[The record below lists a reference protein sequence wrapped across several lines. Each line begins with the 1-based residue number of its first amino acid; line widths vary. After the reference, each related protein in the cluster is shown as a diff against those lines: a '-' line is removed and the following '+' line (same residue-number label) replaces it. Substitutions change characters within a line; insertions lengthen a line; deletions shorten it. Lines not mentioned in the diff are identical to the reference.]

1 VIEPQAKL
9 AQKICELS
17 GYDGAIFFANSGA
30 EANEGAIKVARKYGE
45 VNFDKKRYK
54 VITLEHSFHGRTI
67 STLKATG
74 QKSFHT
80 PSFSPY
86 PDGISICKIDLEII
100 IIGASIKDWIGGPG
114 FGQVLLN

>member
-1 VIEPQAKL
+1 MASGIGFSSVGHGNRRLSDAVCEQVRNIIHISNLQVIEPQAKL
-9 AQKICELS
+9 AQKICEFS

-67 STLKATG
+67 ST
-74 QKSFHT
+74 
-80 PSFSPY
+80 
-86 PDGISICKIDLEII
+86 
-100 IIGASIKDWIGGPG
+100 
-114 FGQVLLN
+114 